1 MKVLFNKFKKAK
13 LSTRLVYI
21 TTLLLFLISYVVLLV
36 NVLRLHGV
44 ETNLRI
50 IGLVS
55 LGVLFLLY
63 GFIDLLLVLSKKNK
77 TVYFTS
83 LFIVILSAIC
93 IVGSMTINRLL
104 SSFDSLSKE
113 TVIYTTNLIAL
124 NGTEYKNDESFVT
137 GIINNDTDI
146 EGNVLAYELINQD
159 KLKIKL
165 QKYDSYFEM
174 LEDLY
179 AGKIQG
185 MFVSSNYAI
194 TYSSYD
200 EYKGIKDDTKVIL
213 TYSKE
218 MKNQDYIENFTPVT
232 EPFTLLIMGV
242 DSTASSLK
250 KAASFN
256 GDTLILMS
264 FNPKTL
270 DATIFS
276 IPRDTYVPIACLN
289 GEQSKIN
296 SSGAYGT
303 KCVIN
308 TVQNLTGINIDYYV
322 KVDFQGVVD
331 LVNAVGG
338 IDVDVQQPDVKK
350 YISQYGEGR
359 LCESNQNRDMVNV
372 VCMNTGLQHLN
383 GEQALAYARNRHGF
397 LTGDFARNDHQQQI
411 IEGVAKSIKNVKSVN
426 DFYSILDVVSP
437 NIDTNMQ
444 TKQILSLYGVA
455 KNAFIDGGNA
465 TINIQKTKLTGTDQ
479 TIYINNLRHSV
490 WTYIYSPQS
499 LQEIVDTMN
508 VTLGKKKP
516 TMITTFS
523 FSVNSEYK
531 VPIIGNRYYAVQK
544 DETLPSFVGES
555 LDFVKTW
562 AKERNITLNYNFIR
576 EGNERYDKELTE
588 GQIIGQGTPK
598 NTPVK
603 NISSLTLDV
612 ITHYDPDA
620 NKTTTTTTKT
630 TTTTTTA
637 DPNNPT
643 PDPGN
648 NNDPDDDYNLDNE

>member
-13 LSTRLVYI
+13 LSTKLVYL
-21 TTLLLFLISYVVLLV
+21 TTLLLFVISYVVLLIS
-36 NVLRLHGV
+36 VLKLHGV

-63 GFIDLLLVLSKKNK
+63 AFIDLLLVLSKKNGI
-77 TVYFTS
+77 VYFTS
-83 LFIVILSAIC
+83 LFMVILSGVC
-93 IVGSMTINRLL
+93 IVGAMTVNRLL
-104 SSFDSLSKE
+104 NSFDALSKE
-113 TVIYTTNLIAL
+113 TVIYTTNLISL
-124 NGTEYKNDESFVT
+124 SGTEYVNDESFIT
-137 GIINNDTDI
+137 GIINNDTDV
-146 EGNVLAYELINQD
+146 EGNLLAYEMINQD

-179 AGKIQG
+179 SGKIQG
-185 MFVSSNYAI
+185 MFVSSNYVI
-194 TYSSYD
+194 TYSAYD
-200 EYKGIKDDTKVIL
+200 EYKNIKDETKVIKE
-213 TYSKE
+213 YSKE
-218 MKNQDYIENFTPVT
+218 MKNQDYIENFAPVT

-270 DATIFS
+270 DATVFS

-338 IDVDVQQPDVKK
+338 IDIDVQQPDVKK
-350 YISQYGEGR
+350 YVAQYGEGR

-372 VCMNTGLQHLN
+372 VCMDTGMTHLN

-426 DFYSILDVVSP
+426 DFYSILDIVSP

-455 KNAFIDGGNA
+455 KNAFIDNGNA

-490 WTYIYSPQS
+490 WTYIYAPQS
-499 LQEIVDTMN
+499 LQEIVDAMN

-516 TMITTFS
+516 TMITSFS
-523 FSVNSEYK
+523 FSANKEYK
-531 VPIIGNRYYAVQK
+531 VPIIGNRYYTVQK
-544 DETLPSFVGES
+544 DETLPDFNGQT
-555 LDFVKTW
+555 LDYVKAW
-562 AKERNITLNYNFIR
+562 AKERSITLNYNFIR
-576 EGNERYDKELTE
+576 EGNEKYNSELQE
-588 GQIIGQGTPK
+588 GQIVGQNINK
-598 NTPVK
+598 NTPIK
-603 NISSLTLDV
+603 NITSLTIDV

-620 NKTTTTTTKT
+620 NKTTTTTTTKVVT
-630 TTTTTTA
+630 TTKQG
-637 DPNNPT
+637 DVT
-643 PDPGN
+643 PDPNN